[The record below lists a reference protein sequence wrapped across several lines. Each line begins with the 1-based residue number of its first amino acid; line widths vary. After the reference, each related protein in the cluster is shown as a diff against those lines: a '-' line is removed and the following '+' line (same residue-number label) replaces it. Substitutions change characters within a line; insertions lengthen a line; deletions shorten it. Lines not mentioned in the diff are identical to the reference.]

1 MFPELFLFLF
11 RNMSVPAVLEK
22 NDAPCE
28 MREEEESSMPC
39 TLRGAML
46 GTSMLLLASMP
57 QSKILF
63 LFFESM

>member
-1 MFPELFLFLF
+1 
-11 RNMSVPAVLEK
+11 MSVPAVLEK
-22 NDAPCE
+22 NDAPRE
-28 MREEEESSMPC
+28 MREEESSTLC

-63 LFFESM
+63 LFFESL